1 MNEDTKLECLRL
13 AVDLCKGITEAEVL
27 PMAKKFYEWV
37 ISEDKPNTIKYE
49 KTIRE
54 RE

>member
-13 AVDLCKGITEAEVL
+13 AVELSGDSNVIMEI
-27 PMAKKFYEWV
+27 AKDFHEWV
-37 ISEDKPNTIKYE
+37 TSEDKPNTIKYE
-49 KTIRE
+49 KMLKE